1 MSLRGFGD
9 DFEGTLSVESATV
22 SWADDDGGV
31 GTAAWDMDNGWL
43 YPRSASGN
51 LRFIDALR
59 SSDELSV
66 TVEAGDAPLIEIRL
80 EGVALLAKPLGPEF
94 HTCLREYADHN
105 G

>member
-1 MSLRGFGD
+1 M
-9 DFEGTLSVESATV
+9 

-43 YPRSASGN
+43 YPPSASGN

>member
-1 MSLRGFGD
+1 MSW
-9 DFEGTLSVESATV
+9 V
-22 SWADDDGGV
+22 DDDGGV

-43 YPRSASGN
+43 DPPLASEH

-66 TVEAGDAPLIEIRL
+66 TVEAGEASLIEIRL
-80 EGVALLAKPLGPEF
+80 QGVALFAKRLGPEF
-94 HTCLREYADHN
+94 DTCLREYADHN